1 MTVTDRLLDYVKF
14 DTQSDEL
21 TNMTPSTPGQMIFA
35 RHLRDILT
43 QMGLSEITLDE
54 NGYLMAT
61 LEANNGNA
69 TTPTVGFIAHLDTSP
84 DMSGRHVNPRIV
96 KNYDGNDITL
106 NSDEGIVLSPTEF
119 PELMNYV
126 GQDLIVTDGT
136 TLLGADDKAGI
147 AEIVTAVAYLQAH
160 PEINFIGC
168 EVFAAGVGA
177 LSKRLHDIDLK
188 NVRIFRHD
196 AVEVVRDMLEDE
208 SLDGVHIFFPD
219 PWRKARHH
227 KRRLI
232 NESFLKLLLPKM
244 KKGAYFHSATDW
256 ENYAEQMA
264 EVLSAEPTLKNL
276 HEGAAPQP
284 ENPLVKRPT
293 TKFNERG
300 NRLGHGCW
308 DFVYTKI

>member
-1 MTVTDRLLDYVKF
+1 MPN
-14 DTQSDEL
+14 E
-21 TNMTPSTPGQMIFA
+21 
-35 RHLRDILT
+35 
-43 QMGLSEITLDE
+43 
-54 NGYLMAT
+54 
-61 LEANNGNA
+61 
-69 TTPTVGFIAHLDTSP
+69 
-84 DMSGRHVNPRIV
+84 
-96 KNYDGNDITL
+96 
-106 NSDEGIVLSPTEF
+106 LSPEQLEELKSRHIRSFSMRRGHISHAQEKAFEEVF
-119 PELMNYV
+119 PLYEVPYAEAPLNFEEVFGRKAPVVFEIGCGM
-126 GQDLIVTDGT
+126 GET
-136 TLLGADDKAGI
+136 TAAI
-147 AEIVTAVAYLQAH
+147 AQAH

-232 NESFLKLLLPKM
+232 NESFLKLLVPKM